1 MVALRNPKYVLIIR
15 SYIMVEQ
22 NCVYERT
29 MTVTYNKGVE
39 FYDYDEY
46 MKSKRLI
53 TQVLYE
59 NKFPLIS
66 QYNTYDYENLNK
78 ADYYPSKRK
87 TTTTM
92 YNVTSNGKEIASTEY
107 NSDAKEII
115 RALDKFTILNGLAEA
130 DNMSNKYNMQIE
142 EVTTVKE
149 KMYEA
154 DVGYTILMPYALLDT
169 SNEDFHYQRLGKTM
183 AISDINDDADH
194 HSSVTTELVIG
205 RYDAVLTFTINWDAP
220 VKSTKANIEKHLV
233 DMPEVL
239 TAKVMNM
246 VESLLRDTWELNE
259 DLTVIDC
266 VTQSNINT
274 KAECSPAVISSL
286 KKRQA
291 EL

>member
-1 MVALRNPKYVLIIR
+1 MVALENPKYILTIR

-29 MTVTYNKGVE
+29 MTVTYNKGADVT
-39 FYDYDEY
+39 FYDYDKFI
-46 MKSKRLI
+46 KSKRLI
-53 TQVLYE
+53 TKLLYE

-66 QYNTYDYENLNK
+66 NYHTYDYEKLDTSN
-78 ADYYPSKRK
+78 YYPTKRK

-92 YNVTSNGKEIASTEY
+92 YNVTCNGKEVASTEY
-107 NSDAKEII
+107 NSDAKEIVK
-115 RALDKFTILNGLAEA
+115 ALNKFTILHGLSES
-130 DNMSNKYNMQIE
+130 DSNVQIE
-142 EVTTVKE
+142 EVTTTKE

-154 DVGYTILMPYALLDT
+154 DSGYTILMPYDLLNI
-169 SNEDFHYQRLGKTM
+169 SNGDFHYKRLGKTM
-183 AISDINDDADH
+183 TICDINDDTDH
-194 HSSVTTELVIG
+194 HTSVTTQLVLG
-205 RYDAVLTFTINWDAP
+205 RYETVLTFTIKWDAP

-233 DMPEVL
+233 EMPEVL
-239 TAKVMNM
+239 TAKVMNI
-246 VESLLRDTWELNE
+246 VESLLRDSWEVDE
-259 DLTVIDC
+259 DRTTIDC